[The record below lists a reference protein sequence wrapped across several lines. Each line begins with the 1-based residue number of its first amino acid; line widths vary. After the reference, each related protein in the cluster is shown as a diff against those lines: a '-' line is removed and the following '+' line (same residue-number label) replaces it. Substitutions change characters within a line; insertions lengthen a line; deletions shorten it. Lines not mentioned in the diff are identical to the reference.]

1 MKNNILVF
9 LMMFLCLQ
17 ISAQQR
23 RKTMPLRRTM
33 TSVKKGTPQTKKKM
47 RETGED
53 GFIWYKL
60 KKGNLYGVADIDGNT
75 IIPIKYSDVDYR
87 CSDYYGTH
95 YFKVN
100 KGDYEGIYSPKGR
113 CIISPDRHFTSAVI
127 RSTETANGKGFLY
140 VNCENNFGEVNLCD
154 IKGNQVVAP
163 GNYEY
168 LYIQEYDSDDLDLAY
183 ITFTENGLKGAFDL
197 NGNLLTKPVANSFIK
212 VYDDKIKIVNKNN
225 SGHYEER
232 YIYGSY
238 SEETR
243 FDYNNYDGIY
253 RPFKA
258 IKPSSSSSSSSSYRT
273 NTSKTTGR
281 IDSKEVKNEK
291 IAFPLVA
298 SRKYKIKS
306 TFMGE
311 ESHAFLGEGYVEYK
325 GNRIIIDLGLI
336 TKEYTVNQPP
346 KSLMGAVGRFFEID
360 VTCDGENGKLSIVES
375 QNTISIEPIGFSMN
389 IGYTVEKL

>member
-23 RKTMPLRRTM
+23 RKNIPQRRTM
-33 TSVKKGTPQTKKKM
+33 TSVKKGTPQTIKKM

-60 KKGNLYGVADIDGNT
+60 KKGNLYGAADIDGNT

-87 CSDYYGTH
+87 SDDVLGTH
-95 YFKVN
+95 YFRVK

-127 RSTETANGKGFLY
+127 YSKETANGKGFLC
-140 VNCENNFGEVNLCD
+140 VKCENNFGEVNLCD

-163 GNYEY
+163 GYYEY
-168 LYIQEYDSDDLDLAY
+168 LYIQEYDSDDLDLVY

-197 NGNLLTKPVANSFIK
+197 NGNLLTKPVANCFIK
-212 VYDDKIKIVNKNN
+212 VYDDKIEIVNKNS
-225 SGHYEER
+225 SGDYEKR

-258 IKPSSSSSSSSSYRT
+258 IKSSSSSSSSSRT
-273 NTSKTTGR
+273 NSSETTSS
-281 IDSKEVKNEK
+281 IDSKKGETSD
-291 IAFPLVA
+291 FPLVV

-311 ESHAFLGEGYVEYK
+311 ESRAFSGEGYVEYK
-325 GNRIIIDLGLI
+325 GNKIIITLGGFT
-336 TKEYTVNQPP
+336 TKEYTLNQPP
-346 KSLMGAVGRFFEID
+346 KPLLGIFRDAFEVD
-360 VTCDGENGKLSIVES
+360 VTCDEEKGKLGVIDL
-375 QNTISIEPIGFSMN
+375 QNTISIEPVGFSMN
-389 IGYTVEKL
+389 LGYVVEK

>member
-1 MKNNILVF
+1 
-9 LMMFLCLQ
+9 MMFLCLQ

-23 RKTMPLRRTM
+23 RKNIPQRRTM
-33 TSVKKGTPQTKKKM
+33 TSVKKGTPQTIKKM

-60 KKGNLYGVADIDGNT
+60 KKGSLYGAADIDGNT

-87 CSDYYGTH
+87 SDDVLGTH
-95 YFKVN
+95 YFRVK

-127 RSTETANGKGFLY
+127 YSKETANGKGFLC
-140 VNCENNFGEVNLCD
+140 VKCENNFGEVNLCD

-163 GNYEY
+163 GYYEY
-168 LYIQEYDSDDLDLAY
+168 LYIQEYDSDDLDLVY

-197 NGNLLTKPVANSFIK
+197 NGNLLTKPVANCFIK
-212 VYDDKIKIVNKNN
+212 VYDDKIEIVNEN
-225 SGHYEER
+225 SSGDYEKR

-258 IKPSSSSSSSSSYRT
+258 IKSSSSSSSSSRT
-273 NTSKTTGR
+273 NSSKTTGS
-281 IDSKEVKNEK
+281 IDPKKGKTSD
-291 IAFPLVA
+291 FPLVV

-306 TFMGE
+306 TFMGM
-311 ESHAFLGEGYVEYK
+311 ESRAFSGEGYVEYK
-325 GNRIIIDLGLI
+325 GNKIIITLGGFT
-336 TKEYTVNQPP
+336 TKEYTLNQPP
-346 KSLMGAVGRFFEID
+346 KPLLGIFRDAFEIE
-360 VTCDGENGKLSIVES
+360 VTRDEEKGKLCVIDL

-389 IGYTVEKL
+389 LGYVVEK

>member
-23 RKTMPLRRTM
+23 RKTIPQRRTM
-33 TSVKKGTPQTKKKM
+33 TSVKKGTPQTIKKM
-47 RETGED
+47 REVGED

-60 KKGNLYGVADIDGNT
+60 KKGSLYGAADIDGNT
-75 IIPIKYSDVDYR
+75 IIPIKYSDVDY
-87 CSDYYGTH
+87 CCLVGDETH
-95 YFKVN
+95 FFTVK
-100 KGDYEGIYSPKGR
+100 KGDYKGIYSPKGR
-113 CIISPDRHFTSAVI
+113 CIISPDRHFTTVWIGSEKAKSDKVL
-127 RSTETANGKGFLY
+127 LY
-140 VNCENNFGEVNLCD
+140 VCCKNNFGERGLYD
-154 IKGNQVVAP
+154 IMGNEVVAP
-163 GNYEY
+163 GGYGPFIHR
-168 LYIQEYDSDDLDLAY
+168 LGLDDLAHIRYD
-183 ITFTENGLKGAFDL
+183 IDGLKGAFDL
-197 NGNLLTKPVANSFIK
+197 NGNLLTKPVANGYIK
-212 VYDDKIKIVNKNN
+212 VYDDKIEIVNKNG
-225 SGHYEER
+225 SGDYEST

-258 IKPSSSSSSSSSYRT
+258 IKSSSSSSSSSSSRT

-281 IDSKEVKNEK
+281 IDSKKVKNEK
-291 IAFPLVA
+291 IPFPLVA

-311 ESHAFLGEGYVEYK
+311 ESRAFSGEGYVEYK
-325 GNRIIIDLGLI
+325 GNKIIINLVFT
-336 TKEYTVNQPP
+336 TKEYTLNQPP
-346 KSLMGAVGRFFEID
+346 KPLLGIFRDAFDVD
-360 VTCDGENGKLSIVES
+360 VTCDGENGKLCVIDL

-389 IGYTVEKL
+389 LGYVVEK

>member
-23 RKTMPLRRTM
+23 RKNIPQRRT
-33 TSVKKGTPQTKKKM
+33 TASVKKGTPQTIKKM
-47 RETGED
+47 REVGED

-60 KKGNLYGVADIDGNT
+60 KKGSLYGAADIDGNT
-75 IIPIKYSDVDYR
+75 IIPIKYSDVDY
-87 CSDYYGTH
+87 CCLVGDETH
-95 YFKVN
+95 FFTVK
-100 KGDYEGIYSPKGR
+100 KGDYKGIYSPKGR
-113 CIISPDRHFTSAVI
+113 CIISPDRHFTSASI
-127 RSTETANGKGFLY
+127 FSEETENGKVFLC
-140 VNCENNFGEVNLCD
+140 VICENNFGEVSLCD

-163 GNYEY
+163 GYYEN
-168 LYIQEYDSDDLDLAY
+168 LYISKFASDGLAY
-183 ITFTENGLKGAFDL
+183 IKSTVNGLDGAFDL
-197 NGNLLTKPVANSFIK
+197 NGNLLTKPVANCFIK
-212 VYDDKIKIVNKNN
+212 VYDDKIEIVNEN
-225 SGHYEER
+225 SSGDYEKR

-258 IKPSSSSSSSSSYRT
+258 IKSSSSSSSSSSSRT

-281 IDSKEVKNEK
+281 IESKKVKNEK
-291 IAFPLVA
+291 IPFPLVP

-311 ESHAFLGEGYVEYK
+311 ESRAFSGEGYVEYK
-325 GNRIIIDLGLI
+325 GNKIIINLGGFT
-336 TKEYTVNQPP
+336 TKEYTLNQPP
-346 KSLMGAVGRFFEID
+346 KPLLGFFEVD
-360 VTCDGENGKLSIVES
+360 VTCDEEKGKLSVIDL
-375 QNTISIEPIGFSMN
+375 QNTISIVPVGFSMN
-389 IGYTVEKL
+389 LGYVVEK